1 MVLVGM
7 LVVDEDKLN
16 DDRIMIDVDT
26 LNLSYNVSTHFP

>member
-26 LNLSYNVSTHFP
+26 LNLSYNVNRHFP